1 MVLQKLTETFGFTS
15 GLVGY
20 LRLHLI
26 EFKVAKSLI
35 IIAVPSAIV
44 GSFLSH
50 EENQDMLKI

>member
-1 MVLQKLTETFGFTS
+1 VLQKLTETFGFTS

-44 GSFLSH
+44 GSFLPH